1 MPWGYSQKS
10 WVGVCGPLPKTL
22 TLLMTKISHFWLP
35 FYDLTMQTFDA
46 LFTTV
51 AAGKVTFNISHE
63 GRLLMVLLLIMK
75 K

>member
-1 MPWGYSQKS
+1 
-10 WVGVCGPLPKTL
+10 
-22 TLLMTKISHFWLP
+22 MTKISHFWLP